1 MIYRDSKVVEEK
13 RSLNWEEVTM
23 RKNFSDYMD

>member
-23 RKNFSDYMD
+23 RKNFSDSMD